1 MELLRILILGYE
13 TIYYEKGDQRLVST
27 DQRHNLAVLN
37 ILAPLIESWYNNYRS
52 LLEIREG
59 EVLSLNQRRNKRKA
73 FEMSRQI
80 NTETMISDYYYC
92 QLYIYSLA
100 LQVDVEEN
108 KLKLNE
114 IRRCAS
120 FVEKAYIAAKE
131 ILESAGRVHKL
142 NMLKYM
148 PVRWVLRIVRS
159 VAFIV
164 KCYLTLTCSDLSTN
178 PEANTI
184 LRLSAIS
191 VDETIQTIQ
200 TAAIT
205 LKEAA
210 PDELH
215 LCTRYSAILMYLCRE
230 MKLRDKTNNNNNTGE
245 NEEQKILIENSNPD
259 GVEGVASNFGN
270 VPSTL
275 PPSYAQ
281 KSTTKEQLSDDG
293 AHSMSFMDEGPS
305 LSNNVTDWFNVG
317 GDIGLDFVEPWT
329 EMIEQRY
336 LQSGDVNTSFEELY
350 RQLCEPFNE
359 HSTDGS

>member
-1 MELLRILILGYE
+1 MC
-13 TIYYEKGDQRLVST
+13 
-27 DQRHNLAVLN
+27 
-37 ILAPLIESWYNNYRS
+37 
-52 LLEIREG
+52 IRD
-59 EVLSLNQRRNKRKA
+59 R
-73 FEMSRQI
+73 
-80 NTETMISDYYYC
+80 
-92 QLYIYSLA
+92 
-100 LQVDVEEN
+100 
-108 KLKLNE
+108 
-114 IRRCAS
+114 
-120 FVEKAYIAAKE
+120 AYIAAKE

-245 NEEQKILIENSNPD
+245 NEEQKILIENSNPC
-259 GVEGVASNFGN
+259 
-270 VPSTL
+270 L
-275 PPSYAQ
+275 LY
-281 KSTTKEQLSDDG
+281 
-293 AHSMSFMDEGPS
+293 
-305 LSNNVTDWFNVG
+305 
-317 GDIGLDFVEPWT
+317 
-329 EMIEQRY
+329 
-336 LQSGDVNTSFEELY
+336 TS
-350 RQLCEPFNE
+350 RCV
-359 HSTDGS
+359 